1 MAPRIFLLPA
11 FFFFLFFPAIVSAD
25 VVDRT
30 VAVVNQDTIT
40 LSEVNELGKSY
51 FQKITEETPADRL
64 NETLQ
69 QARKSVIDKL
79 IEKKLLMQEAKKY
92 SLKVTE
98 EEVENALQRVIANNK
113 TTADQFRKEISS
125 MGLTEKQYRENLRE
139 QILNSKLI
147 NFEVRAKVVI
157 SEEKIL
163 DYYNTHFTQ
172 LSSDSDY
179 HILQIGCL
187 WNTKD
192 KNGATLTQAEAKAKA
207 EKIRDMAL
215 KGKDFKEL
223 AKQYSDLP
231 SAGEGGDLGLFQQS
245 EMAPYMLAVVQN
257 LKTGDVSQ
265 IVETENGF
273 QFFKLLSSQ
282 QGKVAAK
289 ASYDSVKD
297 EIREKLSQQAMEI
310 RYKDWMQAIRD
321 KAYIKI
327 L

>member
-1 MAPRIFLLPA
+1 MVSKIFLLPA
-11 FFFFLFFPAIVSAD
+11 FFFFLLFPTIVSAN

-30 VAVVNQDTIT
+30 VAVVNQDTVT

-64 NETLQ
+64 NEALQ

-79 IEKKLLMQEAKKY
+79 IDKKLLMQESQKY
-92 SLKVTE
+92 NLKVSE
-98 EEVENALQRVIANNK
+98 EEVENALQRVITNNK
-113 TTADQFRKEISS
+113 ATPEQFRKEISS

-147 NFEVRAKVVI
+147 NFEVRSKVVI
-157 SEEKIL
+157 SEEQIL

-172 LSSDSDY
+172 LASDSDY

-192 KNGATLTQAEAKAKA
+192 KNGATPTQAEAKAKA

-231 SAGEGGDLGLFQQS
+231 SADEGGDLGLFQHS
-245 EMAPYMLAVVQN
+245 EMAPYMLAVVQH

-273 QFFKLLSSQ
+273 QFFKLQSSQ

-297 EIREKLSQQAMEI
+297 EIREKLTQQALEI
-310 RYKDWMQAIRD
+310 RYKGWLQAIRD